1 MLFTLAS
8 TFAFSA
14 LMTVSPGTCGWGFAT
29 PSIRPPGSPTFL
41 LATPVVVLPVEF
53 EALVVEPLDP
63 EVAAPDPDTE
73 PDELAVPTVFVPG
86 EVGTFDA
93 LPAPLG
99 SFAALFNPP
108 GLAGPLGTPL
118 TAAVPAPVEPAIPP
132 HWLCLP
138 WGHSLHQLVRHQSTP
153 QPQIL
158 HRHWPLHRSPRRIR
172 HRRFGHRPRAGT

>member
-1 MLFTLAS
+1 
-8 TFAFSA
+8 
-14 LMTVSPGTCGWGFAT
+14 
-29 PSIRPPGSPTFL
+29 
-41 LATPVVVLPVEF
+41 VVLPVEF

-86 EVGTFDA
+86 EVSTFDA

-108 GLAGPLGTPL
+108 GLAGPPSQRPL
-118 TAAVPAPVEPAIPP
+118 RRHSAIPP

-138 WGHSLHQLVRHQSTP
+138 WGHSLHQLVRRQSTP
-153 QPQIL
+153 QRQIL
-158 HRHWPLHRSPRRIR
+158 RRRWPLHRSPRRIR
-172 HRRFGHRPRAGT
+172 HRRFGHKPRAGT

>member
-14 LMTVSPGTCGWGFAT
+14 LMTASPGTCRWGFAT

-41 LATPVVVLPVEF
+41 LPTPVVVLPVEF

-118 TAAVPAPVEPAIPP
+118 TAAVPAPVEPAFGDPTALAVPAVGPLAAPVGAPP
-132 HWLCLP
+132 VDAP
-138 WGHSLHQLVRHQSTP
+138 AADPPPPLVP
-153 QPQIL
+153 PPEPPPDPPP
-158 HRHWPLHRSPRRIR
+158 PLW
-172 HRRFGHRPRAGT
+172 A